1 MIGPGLAL
9 LVISTGLPLSV
20 KAGRGCISGF
30 SLDIRSADM
39 GRRVGDEAMIP
50 PKPYREVDLWRWIE
64 LRLWF
69 LERRTTQ
76 LERRT

>member
-1 MIGPGLAL
+1 
-9 LVISTGLPLSV
+9 
-20 KAGRGCISGF
+20 
-30 SLDIRSADM
+30 M